1 MCVASVLLIASR
13 LAEKSDS
20 RLPHSKAFG
29 MNTLTAIANLADL
42 SGPIAIAAGVFD
54 GVHLG
59 HRAVITSAL
68 EFASAQNGSAVV
80 LTFDPHP
87 TSVLRPGN
95 ASPLLTSTR
104 HKLRILKTLGV
115 QHALVIH
122 FDKTFAATAPA
133 DFIQQLAAACPLRQ
147 ICVGQDWAFG
157 KGRAGNLALL
167 TELGPKLGF
176 HASGIPNVTVDG
188 QPVSSTAIRAAVQ
201 RGDLPTAQGLL
212 GREFSLFGTVIAGN
226 KLGRT
231 IGFPTANIRPENEQL
246 PPNGVYAITA
256 TLGTGNIRGVAN
268 IGLRPTVQD
277 ADKERLLE
285 VHLFD
290 FSGDLYGADLEI
302 HFRRFIRAEQKFPS
316 LDALKARIAEDAA
329 SAREE

>member
-1 MCVASVLLIASR
+1 MYVASVLLIASR

-29 MNTLTAIANLADL
+29 MNTITTIADLAAL

-104 HKLRILKTLGV
+104 HKLRILKALGV
-115 QHALVIH
+115 QHTLVIP
-122 FDKTFAATAPA
+122 FNKKFAATAPA
-133 DFIQQLAAACPLRQ
+133 DFIRQLAAACPLRQ
-147 ICVGQDWAFG
+147 ICVGADWAFG

-167 TELGPKLGF
+167 TELGPQLGF
-176 HASGIPNVTVDG
+176 TASGTPSVAIDG
-188 QPVSSTAIRAAVQ
+188 QPVSSTAIRAAIQ
-201 RGDLPTAQGLL
+201 RGDLPTAQRLL

-256 TLGTGNIRGVAN
+256 ALENKSIRGVAN
-268 IGLRPTVQD
+268 IGLRPTVQS
-277 ADKERLLE
+277 ADSERLLE

-316 LDALKARIAEDAA
+316 LDALKTQIAEDAA
-329 SAREE
+329 SARS

>member
-1 MCVASVLLIASR
+1 
-13 LAEKSDS
+13 
-20 RLPHSKAFG
+20 
-29 MNTLTAIANLADL
+29 MNTLTAIADLAAL
-42 SGPIAIAAGVFD
+42 PGPIAIAAGVFD

-59 HRAVITSAL
+59 HRAVISSAL
-68 EFASAQNGSAVV
+68 EFAAANHGSAVV

-104 HKLRILKTLGV
+104 HKLRILKALGV
-115 QHALVIH
+115 QHTLVIP
-122 FDKTFAATAPA
+122 FDKAFAATEPA
-133 DFIQQLAAACPLRQ
+133 DFIHQLAAACPLRQ
-147 ICVGQDWAFG
+147 ICVGEDWAFG

-167 TELGPKLGF
+167 TALGPQLGF
-176 HASGIPNVTVDG
+176 TASGTPSVAIAG
-188 QPVSSTAIRAAVQ
+188 QPVSSTAIRAAIQ
-201 RGDLPTAQGLL
+201 SGDLPTAQRLL

-226 KLGRT
+226 QLGRT

-246 PPNGVYAITA
+246 PPNGVYAVTA
-256 TLGTGNIRGVAN
+256 ELGNKRIPGVAN

-290 FSGDLYGADLEI
+290 FTSDLYGADLEV
-302 HFRRFIRAEQKFPS
+302 HFRHFIRPEQKFAS
-316 LDALKARIAEDAA
+316 LEALKAQIATDAA
-329 SAREE
+329 VARL

>member
-1 MCVASVLLIASR
+1 
-13 LAEKSDS
+13 
-20 RLPHSKAFG
+20 
-29 MNTLTAIANLADL
+29 MNTISAISDLAKVP
-42 SGPIAIAAGVFD
+42 GPVAIAAGVFD

-59 HRAVITSAL
+59 HRAVISSAL
-68 EFASAQNGSAVV
+68 DFAAANRGSAVV

-87 TSVLRPGN
+87 TAVLRPGN

-104 HKLRILKTLGV
+104 HKLRILAGQGV
-115 QHALVIH
+115 QHTLVIP
-122 FDKTFAATAPA
+122 FNKDFAATAPA
-133 DFIQQLAAACPLRQ
+133 DFIRQLAVACPLRQ

-167 TELGPKLGF
+167 TELGPQLGF
-176 HASGIPNVTVDG
+176 AANGIPSIAIDG
-188 QPVSSTAIRAAVQ
+188 QPVSSTAIRAAIQ
-201 RGDLPTAQGLL
+201 SGDLPTAQRLL

-246 PPNGVYAITA
+246 PPNGVYAVTA
-256 TLGTGNIRGVAN
+256 ELGNKRIAGVAN

-285 VHLFD
+285 VHLFE
-290 FSGDLYGADLEI
+290 FTGDLYGQDMEV
-302 HFRRFIRAEQKFPS
+302 HFRNFIRPEQRFAS
-316 LDALKARIAEDAA
+316 LDALKDQIARDAK
-329 SAREE
+329 SAQS